1 EELVQ
6 QTRSRSGRGANR
18 GFHQAGACPVIK
30 LPVGDP
36 CGFACY
42 RSAKAGCLI
51 DIGESVT
58 KKHSLNTS
66 LAVPCEFACSAHAI
80 HSPNGVGTRWRSYAL
95 LLVNLWVGS
104 ALVNDPPAATDL
116 RHSCAPSSPSS

>member
-1 EELVQ
+1 PSLHD
-6 QTRSRSGRGANR
+6 A
-18 GFHQAGACPVIK
+18 
-30 LPVGDP
+30 LPICDP
-36 CGFACY
+36 GGFACHGP
-42 RSAKAGCLI
+42 AKAGCLI

-80 HSPNGVGTRWRSYAL
+80 HSPNGVGTRWLSYAL

-104 ALVNDPPAATDL
+104 ARVNDPAAASDL
-116 RHSCAPSSPSS
+116 RHASAPSSPSS